1 MALRLEPGETLSAG
15 IERVAREE
23 IERARGALLLEADP
37 EAGVLE
43 ARKSLKKVRA
53 ILRLSRAALGKR
65 RFRVENR
72 RYRDLARRL
81 ADQRMGAVRVATLNR
96 LAAEL
101 DGQAPQRVLRAS
113 RRRLVS
119 HRRRHDDAAIR
130 AEVAAALEASRPGI
144 GKRISRRGFDAVRP
158 GLLRTYRKG
167 RKGLREAIERPSAA
181 AFHDWRKRVKD
192 LWYQMRLFAPAN
204 PLLLEPLADEIHR
217 LSDALGNAHDLDLLE
232 SALELEA
239 TTDPFF
245 DPEGLLRAVRD
256 ARVMQRAVALELGSR
271 LYAERPKSFVDWL
284 ESHWRDW
291 REAEPAVG

>member
-15 IERVAREE
+15 LERVAREE
-23 IERARGALLLEADP
+23 IERARGSLLLEGDP

-53 ILRLSRAALGKR
+53 ILRLSRGSLGRR
-65 RFRVENR
+65 RFRVENG

-81 ADQRMGAVRVATLNR
+81 ADQRIGAVRVATLNA

-101 DGQAPQRVLRAS
+101 DGHAPQRVLQAS
-113 RRRLVS
+113 RRRLVPL
-119 HRRRHDDAAIR
+119 RRRHDDAAVR
-130 AEVAAALEASRPGI
+130 AEVAAALGTTRPGI
-144 GKRISRRGFDAVRP
+144 AKRISRGGFDAVGP

-167 RKGLREAIERPSAA
+167 RKGLREAIERPTPA

-192 LWYQMRLFAPAN
+192 LWYQMRLLAPAC
-204 PLLLEPLADEIHR
+204 PVVLEPLADEIHR
-217 LSDALGNAHDLDLLE
+217 LSDALGDAHDLDLLE

-245 DPEGLLRAVRD
+245 DPGALLVALRD
-256 ARVMQRAVALELGSR
+256 ARAMRRAEALDLGSR
-271 LYAERPKSFVDWL
+271 LYAEGPKAFVARL
-284 ESHWRDW
+284 ESYWRAW
-291 REAEPAVG
+291 RETEPAVG

>member
-15 IERVAREE
+15 LERVAREE
-23 IERARGALLLEADP
+23 IERARGSLLLEVDP

-53 ILRLSRAALGKR
+53 ILRLSRESIGKR

-81 ADQRMGAVRVATLNR
+81 AAQRVGTVRIAALNA

-101 DGQAPQRVLRAS
+101 DGQAPKRVLRAS
-113 RRRLVS
+113 RRRLVPL
-119 HRRRHDDAAIR
+119 RRRHEDAAIR
-130 AEVAAALEASRPGI
+130 AKVAAALGTSEPGI
-144 GKRISRRGFDAVRP
+144 GERISHAGFDAVRP

-181 AFHDWRKRVKD
+181 AFHEWRKRVKD
-192 LWYQMRLFAPAN
+192 LWYQMRLFAPAC
-204 PLLLEPLADEIHR
+204 PVMLEPLADEIHR
-217 LSDALGNAHDLDLLE
+217 LSDALGDAHDLDLLE

-239 TTDPFF
+239 ATDPFF
-245 DPEGLLRAVRD
+245 DPATLLVALRD
-256 ARVMQRAVALELGSR
+256 ARATRRAEAIELGTR
-271 LYAERPKSFVDWL
+271 LYAEGPKGFVTRL
-284 ESHWRDW
+284 ESFWRAW
-291 REAEPAVG
+291 RETDPAVG